1 MNITTLKKYKPEN
14 EILVGNSQV
23 IKDLTKKVV
32 QVATFDCTVLLMGE
46 SGTGKEL
53 IANAIHKHSRKS
65 GPMIKI
71 NCGAIPE
78 NLLESELFGY
88 EQGAFTGA
96 KPGGKPGKFEEAH
109 NGTLF
114 LDEIGDLQLHLQVKL
129 LRVLQEKEIMRVGG
143 SKTKKI
149 NTRIVAATNQNLY
162 NMVQEGKFR
171 EDLFYRLNVVPIT
184 IPPLRERRED
194 IIPLILHFKREYEKK
209 YRTKR
214 NCSPEVIKLLLSYD
228 WPGNVR
234 ELENLIERLIVILD
248 PTEMIT
254 PKILIKDYLSMTR
267 LQFEKDI
274 SVHRL
279 ITLKDATS
287 KVESQLI
294 SMALS
299 KYRTLKEIADALGVD
314 QSTICRKLKQLNI
327 QRN

>member
-1 MNITTLKKYKPEN
+1 MNATTIQQYRPKN
-14 EILVGNSQV
+14 EIFVGNSQFM
-23 IKDLTKKVV
+23 KDLTKKVM
-32 QVATFDCTVLLMGE
+32 QVAAYDCTVLLMGE

-53 IANAIHKHSRKS
+53 IANTIHKFSKRPGH
-65 GPMIKI
+65 MIKI

-88 EQGAFTGA
+88 EHGAFTGA
-96 KPGGKPGKFEEAH
+96 KTGGKPGKFEEAD

-114 LDEIGDLQLHLQVKL
+114 LDEIGDMQLHLQVKL
-129 LRVLQEKEIMRVGG
+129 LRVLQEKEIIRVGG

-149 NTRIVAATNQNLY
+149 NTRIIAATNKNLY

-194 IIPLILHFKREYEKK
+194 IMPLLLHFKKKYEKK
-209 YRTKR
+209 YNTKR
-214 NCSPEVIKLLLSYD
+214 RCSPEVIKLFLSYD

-234 ELENLIERLIVILD
+234 EMENLIERLIVTME
-248 PTEMIT
+248 PKETIT
-254 PKILIKDYLSMTR
+254 PKILIKDYLSIAR
-267 LQFEKDI
+267 QQLEKDV

-279 ITLKDATS
+279 MTLKEATD

-294 SMALS
+294 NMAMS
-299 KYRTLKEIADALGVD
+299 RYKTLKEIANALGVD

-327 QRN
+327 QRI